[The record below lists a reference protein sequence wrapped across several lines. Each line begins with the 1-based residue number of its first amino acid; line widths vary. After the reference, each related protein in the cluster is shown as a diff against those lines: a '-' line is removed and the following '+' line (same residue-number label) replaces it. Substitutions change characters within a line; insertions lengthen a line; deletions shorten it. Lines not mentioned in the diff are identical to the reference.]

1 MVKEIWTKDRYGFAL
16 PEPVEVDSETGA
28 PWKSGWC
35 RGDDHDKCRWEPCH
49 CSCHGNREKKVYF
62 TCTKTGEDLG
72 DINKWISHLDS
83 CDYCVEFIEAVN
95 HELKNEGGR
104 L

>member
-1 MVKEIWTKDRYGFAL
+1 MVF
-16 PEPVEVDSETGA
+16 
-28 PWKSGWC
+28 
-35 RGDDHDKCRWEPCH
+35 
-49 CSCHGNREKKVYF
+49 F

-95 HELKNEGGR
+95 HELKNEGVR